1 MCFKAEEKLWHENNN
16 KMASTN
22 NNVCIHFSNRS
33 FSLCLS
39 LYTRTQ
45 ARLRSPSKTS
55 ILSPTIY
62 GRMDVAAA
70 VARLLCAPNACWQQN
85 NSQQLEES
93 LNKWI
98 AFERRPIRNSK
109 YNLFPFEKESN
120 FYHINT
126 NAHTHQ
132 HILIHISFE
141 NESIWVG
148 CGFDAL
154 HMVEDSLESL
164 ICNFSCDIIKYFI
177 YILMAERLQ
186 IAHTGKMENRRIDV
200 YRNGSDARSLARA
213 YARAIEIAGGG
224 KATEFKSCEIA
235 FYFVRTSIH
244 NSISIETKDRSVC
257 SHVLYI
263 FNCAEFDYN
272 CQKSWFG
279 CRQKRENRTKK
290 YDAFFK

>member
-1 MCFKAEEKLWHENNN
+1 MLHKTAPSNAKQYEQLFLLLPFVLCFFFSLSHFVLSFESESSWVGLSFELSSIRMDGKQGSCDLSTKHTTRMIAMCFKAEEKLWHENNN

-39 LYTRTQ
+39 LYTRTK

-126 NAHTHQ
+126 NAHTHTNT
-132 HILIHISFE
+132 F
-141 NESIWVG
+141 
-148 CGFDAL
+148 
-154 HMVEDSLESL
+154 
-164 ICNFSCDIIKYFI
+164 
-177 YILMAERLQ
+177 
-186 IAHTGKMENRRIDV
+186 
-200 YRNGSDARSLARA
+200 
-213 YARAIEIAGGG
+213 
-224 KATEFKSCEIA
+224 
-235 FYFVRTSIH
+235 
-244 NSISIETKDRSVC
+244 
-257 SHVLYI
+257 
-263 FNCAEFDYN
+263 
-272 CQKSWFG
+272 
-279 CRQKRENRTKK
+279 
-290 YDAFFK
+290 

>member
-1 MCFKAEEKLWHENNN
+1 MDGKQGSCDLSTKQTTRMIAMCFKAEEKLWHENNN

-126 NAHTHQ
+126 NAHTHTPT
-132 HILIHISFE
+132 HSNTHF
-141 NESIWVG
+141 IWKWIYSSWLRFRCIAYG
-148 CGFDAL
+148 RGFARVINL
-154 HMVEDSLESL
+154 Q
-164 ICNFSCDIIKYFI
+164 F
-177 YILMAERLQ
+177 LMW
-186 IAHTGKMENRRIDV
+186 
-200 YRNGSDARSLARA
+200 
-213 YARAIEIAGGG
+213 
-224 KATEFKSCEIA
+224 
-235 FYFVRTSIH
+235 
-244 NSISIETKDRSVC
+244 
-257 SHVLYI
+257 
-263 FNCAEFDYN
+263 YN
-272 CQKSWFG
+272 
-279 CRQKRENRTKK
+279 
-290 YDAFFK
+290 